1 MFMSRSGIEATSW
14 ESVGHSGDEGLIEGF
29 AATKSVATD
38 LLLIEV
44 DLATHEPVGPEWI
57 DRQQMAEHFHRSRFA
72 GTSQVNDASRGS
84 GLPIELEIIGEP
96 SPRWLMIMTMR

>member
-1 MFMSRSGIEATSW
+1 MSRSGIEATLW
-14 ESVGHSGDEGLIEGF
+14 ESVGQSGDEGLIEGF
-29 AATKSVATD
+29 APTKPVATD

-57 DRQQMAEHFHRSRFA
+57 NQQQMAEHFDHSRFTGA
-72 GTSQVNDASRGS
+72 SQVNDASRGS

-96 SPRWLMIMTMR
+96 SPRWLMIITMR